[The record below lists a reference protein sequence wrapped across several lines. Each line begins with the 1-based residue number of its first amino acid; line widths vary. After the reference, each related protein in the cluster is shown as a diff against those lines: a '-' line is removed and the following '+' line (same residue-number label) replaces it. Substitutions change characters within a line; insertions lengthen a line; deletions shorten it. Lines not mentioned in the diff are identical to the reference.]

1 MGIILAIIAIFIIIG
16 IISAFW
22 ETFKQ
27 LLGMLLIVIGML
39 LLVIL
44 ILTICFII
52 TMIFD
57 TGVEVGRALM
67 WGTLVMLFLSFFN
80 FNNRS
85 EEE

>member
-22 ETFKQ
+22 ETIKQ
-27 LLGMLLIVIGML
+27 LLGML

-52 TMIFD
+52 TLIFD

>member
-1 MGIILAIIAIFIIIG
+1 MVIILAIIAIFIIIG
-16 IISAFW
+16 IVSAFW
-22 ETFKQ
+22 KTIKE
-27 LLGMLLIVIGML
+27 LLGML

-44 ILTICFII
+44 IPTICLII

-85 EEE
+85 EEK

>member
-22 ETFKQ
+22 ETIKQ
-27 LLGMLLIVIGML
+27 LLGML

-57 TGVEVGRALM
+57 AGVEVGRALM

>member
-1 MGIILAIIAIFIIIG
+1 MVIILAIIAIFIIIG
-16 IISAFW
+16 IVSAFW
-22 ETFKQ
+22 KTIKE
-27 LLGMLLIVIGML
+27 LLGMLLLVIGML

-44 ILTICFII
+44 IPTICLII

-85 EEE
+85 EEK

>member
-22 ETFKQ
+22 ETIKQ

-67 WGTLVMLFLSFFN
+67 WGTLLMLFLSFFN